1 MITYGP
7 TTQGDFAVADSGIVT
22 GRYKA
27 ESLAYQAASELASP
41 DVPRRTHFQI
51 ANRPPVPVAHADVPP
66 TALVEAIERAM
77 TGQSNSAI
85 PSVFNTPP
93 PPALEEAPAQ
103 KPTRKKTQR

>member
-51 ANRPPVPVAHADVPP
+51 SPRPAPVEM
-66 TALVEAIERAM
+66 L
-77 TGQSNSAI
+77 
-85 PSVFNTPP
+85 SVFHTPP
-93 PPALEEAPAQ
+93 PPPMPEEPPAS
-103 KPTRKKTQR
+103 KPARKKAQR